1 MSENKDWLIICGPIF
16 RDRMTYHIV
25 KGPVSTGVLKQ
36 RVESLVSGELLKRQ
50 KMFCSFRHFDNP
62 LDDTPMSSVLPY
74 LKISSAFSSVFRV
87 VMVGPETWMK
97 TVDQTIFQEGF
108 IDVG

>member
-36 RVESLVSGELLKRQ
+36 RVESLVSSELEKRESRD
-50 KMFCSFRHFDNP
+50 FNSL
-62 LDDTPMSSVLPY
+62 LDDAPMSPAMIASY
-74 LKISSAFSSVFRV
+74 LKISSAFSLVFRV
-87 VMVGPETWMK
+87 VMVGPEAWLK
-97 TVDQTIFQEGF
+97 TVDQNIFQQGF
-108 IDVG
+108 IDAG